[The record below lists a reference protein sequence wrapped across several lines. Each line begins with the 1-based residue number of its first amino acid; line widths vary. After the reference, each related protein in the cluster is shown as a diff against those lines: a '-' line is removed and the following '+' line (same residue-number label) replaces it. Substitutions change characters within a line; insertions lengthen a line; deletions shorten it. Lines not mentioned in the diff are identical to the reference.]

1 MEGGAVPAVSS
12 LPSVA
17 SMSTDARSL
26 LAAPGTPAGGRGR
39 GALRRIGLGAL
50 VLLGLAAAVGA
61 VLVGALRGG
70 GAASTVPLAAP
81 SASAAEPVAP
91 AAVLV
96 HVLGAVARPGLYEL
110 AEGDRVVDA
119 VAAAG
124 GFTEEADQ
132 AALNLAQVL
141 ADAQQVQVP
150 KVGEAPPA
158 PAAGAAPGAAAG
170 SAAGGLVNLNSADL
184 AALDTLPRV
193 GPSTAQK
200 ILDWRESNGPFTSVD
215 DLLAVSGIGEATLEG
230 LRDLVTV

>member
-1 MEGGAVPAVSS
+1 MEGGLVPAGSA

-26 LAAPGTPAGGRGR
+26 LATPGTPAGGRGR

-91 AAVLV
+91 AVVLV

-158 PAAGAAPGAAAG
+158 PAPGAAAG
-170 SAAGGLVNLNSADL
+170 TAAGGLVNLNSADL

>member
-1 MEGGAVPAVSS
+1 MEGGAASAS
-12 LPSVA
+12 ARLPSVA
-17 SMSTDARSL
+17 AMSTDARSL
-26 LAAPGTPAGGRGR
+26 LAAPGAPAGHRP
-39 GALRRIGLGAL
+39 ALRRIGLGAL

-70 GAASTVPLAAP
+70 GAASSVPLAPATSTP
-81 SASAAEPVAP
+81 AP
-91 AAVLV
+91 ATPATVLV

-124 GFTEEADQ
+124 GFTAEADQ

-150 KVGEAPPA
+150 RVGEAPPA
-158 PAAGAAPGAAAG
+158 PPAGAAPGAAAG
-170 SAAGGLVNLNSADL
+170 GLVNLNTADL

-200 ILDWRESNGPFTSVD
+200 ILDWRESNGPFASVD

>member
-1 MEGGAVPAVSS
+1 
-12 LPSVA
+12 
-17 SMSTDARSL
+17 MSTDARSL
-26 LAAPGTPAGGRGR
+26 LAAPGAPAGGRGR
-39 GALRRIGLGAL
+39 SALRRIGLGAL

-70 GAASTVPLAAP
+70 GAASSVPLAPATSSP
-81 SASAAEPVAP
+81 AP
-91 AAVLV
+91 AAPSLVLV

-124 GFTEEADQ
+124 GFTAEADQ

-150 KVGEAPPA
+150 RVGEAPPA
-158 PAAGAAPGAAAG
+158 PPGGAAAG
-170 SAAGGLVNLNSADL
+170 TAAGGLVNLNTADL

>member
-1 MEGGAVPAVSS
+1 MEGGVASASAR

-17 SMSTDARSL
+17 AMSTDARSL
-26 LAAPGTPAGGRGR
+26 LAAPGTAAGGRGR

-70 GAASTVPLAAP
+70 GAASSVPLAPATSTP
-81 SASAAEPVAP
+81 AP
-91 AAVLV
+91 AAPAVVLV

-150 KVGEAPPA
+150 RVGEAPP
-158 PAAGAAPGAAAG
+158 PPPPGSTAPGAAAG
-170 SAAGGLVNLNSADL
+170 GPVNLNTADL

>member
-1 MEGGAVPAVSS
+1 MEGGVVSAASS
-12 LPSVA
+12 LPSVG

-26 LAAPGTPAGGRGR
+26 LAAPGTTAGGRGR

-61 VLVGALRGG
+61 VLVGAVRGG
-70 GAASTVPLAAP
+70 GAASTVPLSAP
-81 SASAAEPVAP
+81 STSAAEPVAP
-91 AAVLV
+91 AVVLV

-124 GFTEEADQ
+124 GFTAEADQ
-132 AALNLAQVL
+132 AGLNLAQVL

-150 KVGEAPPA
+150 KVGEPPA
-158 PAAGAAPGAAAG
+158 PAAGAGPG
-170 SAAGGLVNLNSADL
+170 SAAGGLVDLNSADL

>member
-1 MEGGAVPAVSS
+1 M
-12 LPSVA
+12 
-17 SMSTDARSL
+17 
-26 LAAPGTPAGGRGR
+26 
-39 GALRRIGLGAL
+39 
-50 VLLGLAAAVGA
+50 
-61 VLVGALRGG
+61 
-70 GAASTVPLAAP
+70 
-81 SASAAEPVAP
+81 
-91 AAVLV
+91 
-96 HVLGAVARPGLYEL
+96 ARPGLYEL

-158 PAAGAAPGAAAG
+158 PAPGAAPGAAAG
-170 SAAGGLVNLNSADL
+170 GLVNLNTADL

>member
-1 MEGGAVPAVSS
+1 
-12 LPSVA
+12 
-17 SMSTDARSL
+17 MSTDARSL

-70 GAASTVPLAAP
+70 GAASTVPLSAP
-81 SASAAEPVAP
+81 SSSSEPVDAPP

-141 ADAQQVQVP
+141 ADAQQLQVP

-158 PAAGAAPGAAAG
+158 AAAPGAAGAP
-170 SAAGGLVNLNSADL
+170 SAGGLVNLNSADL